1 MNPSIEQ
8 FTKNLKLLRKARG
21 LTQTQLGEKLG
32 LTKQS
37 IINYEKGLTFP
48 TGKRLNDLI
57 TALDVTP
64 EQLLTAEFIQ
74 LPEEKKL
81 LQLCYEKSTFLA
93 QYELFQDQS
102 IDDEIEET
110 ELRKRISMLLKNA
123 SNTELYQTILAIY
136 DNQIN
141 TAKDRYVSEM
151 SDSMLNGNDPD
162 AEYPDIDL
170 TKVTNQ

>member
-8 FTKNLKLLRKARG
+8 FTKNLKLLRKAKG

-57 TALDVTP
+57 NALDITP

-93 QYELFQDQS
+93 QYERFQDQS

-123 SNTELYQTILAIY
+123 SNAELYQTILAIY
-136 DNQIN
+136 DNQII

-151 SDSMLNGNDPD
+151 SDNMLNGNDPD

>member
-141 TAKDRYVSEM
+141 TAKDRYVSQM
-151 SDSMLNGNDPD
+151 SDNMLNGNDPD